1 MPRLLAAAVVLVAA
15 GVVLVLEILA
25 VRLAAPY
32 VGLTLETYSAA
43 IGIALL
49 GIAAGAWAGGQL
61 ADVVDPRTTLGPTL
75 IVAGVLVLLAR
86 PIVDG
91 LGPRLEDGGSL
102 ATLAVVGAGS
112 GPAILVLS
120 MAHPAVVKLRLAAL
134 EHTGATVGGLSAVG
148 TLGALGGTLLTGFVL
163 LGELST
169 REIALGAGVL
179 VVVLGVAV
187 SVALRRSGPHSMVV
201 IALPTLA
208 VLPALAVL
216 LASDGV
222 CERETRYYCARVEGT
237 QWKVLRLDNL
247 SHAYVNPARPQEL
260 LLEYLGR
267 IESIVAAVRPGSS
280 PLTVLHIGGGGFAYP
295 RYLAA
300 ARPGTESTVLELDPE
315 VVEIAREEFGLHTG
329 PDLRVRTGDARMSI
343 LDEPSGAY
351 DLVVGDAFSS
361 RSVPWHL
368 TTREFL
374 AEVRRVLR
382 PDGVYALNLLDGGEL
397 ELPARRARDTRGG
410 VRGRRR
416 DRQPRTD
423 LRELRRRRLTGAA
436 PGRSA
441 APPRPRR
448 PRGDRRRHAHGG
460 RADSDRRLR
469 AGRPAHRRDAGRRR
483 VARLRRRVPPRH
495 LPGGLATR
503 GRGGERRG

>member
-61 ADVVDPRTTLGPTL
+61 ADVADARSTLGPTL
-75 IVAGVLVLLAR
+75 IVGGVLVLLAR

-91 LGPRLEDGGSL
+91 LGPHLEDSGSL
-102 ATLAVVGAGS
+102 GTLAVVGAGT

-169 REIALGAGVL
+169 RDIALGAGVL
-179 VVVLGVAV
+179 VVGLGVAV
-187 SVALRRSGPHSMVV
+187 SVALRRSGGHTVV
-201 IALPTLA
+201 I

-216 LASDGV
+216 PALTVLLANDGV
-222 CERETRYYCARVEGT
+222 CERETRYYCARVEAYPLGN
-237 QWKVLRLDNL
+237 VLWLDNL

-267 IESIVAAVRPGSS
+267 IEIIVDALHPDSQ

-295 RYLAA
+295 NYLAA
-300 ARPGTESTVLELDPE
+300 ARPGTRSTVLELDPE
-315 VVEIAREEFGLHTG
+315 VVEIAREELGLSTG

-382 PDGVYALNLLDGGEL
+382 PDGVYAMNLIDGGEL
-397 ELPARRARDTRGG
+397 GFLRAELSTLEAVFDNVVVVANRSQSYGNFVAAASPAVLPLEA
-410 VRGRRR
+410 
-416 DRQPRTD
+416 
-423 LRELRRRRLTGAA
+423 LRRRGAA
-436 PGRSA
+436 SGSDVIDAATLSDGAAILTDDFAPVDQLIGSTPG
-441 APPRPRR
+441 
-448 PRGDRRRHAHGG
+448 D
-460 RADSDRRLR
+460 D
-469 AGRPAHRRDAGRRR
+469 
-483 VARLRRRVPPRH
+483 
-495 LPGGLATR
+495 
-503 GRGGERRG
+503 E

>member
-1 MPRLLAAAVVLVAA
+1 MSSQTAAMPRLLAAAVVLVCA

-49 GIAAGAWAGGQL
+49 GIAAGAWVGGQL
-61 ADVVDPRTTLGPTL
+61 ADVVDPRTTLGPTI

-112 GPAILVLS
+112 GPAILALS

-169 REIALGAGVL
+169 RDIALGAGLL
-179 VVVLGVAV
+179 VVGLGVVV
-187 SVALRRSGPHSMVV
+187 SVALRRSGPRSMVL

-222 CERETRYYCARVEGT
+222 CERETRYYCARVEEVPPGKIL
-237 QWKVLRLDNL
+237 WLDNL
-247 SHAYVNPARPQEL
+247 SHAYVNPERPRHL

-280 PLTVLHIGGGGFAYP
+280 PLRVLHIGGGGFAYP
-295 RYLAA
+295 EYLAA

-315 VVEIAREEFGLHTG
+315 VVEIGREELGLNTG

-374 AEVRRVLR
+374 AEVRRVLQ
-382 PDGVYALNLLDGGEL
+382 PDGVYALNLIDGGEL
-397 ELPARRARDTRGG
+397 GFLRAELATLEAVFEDVEVIGSPGQTSGNFIVAASPAPLPLEA
-410 VRGRRR
+410 
-416 DRQPRTD
+416 
-423 LRELRRRRLTGAA
+423 L
-436 PGRSA
+436 
-441 APPRPRR
+441 
-448 PRGDRRRHAHGG
+448 RRHAAAAG
-460 RADSDRRLR
+460 ADVI
-469 AGRPAHRRDAGRRR
+469 DAATLTEGAPILTDEFAP
-483 VARLRRRVPPRH
+483 VDQLIGST
-495 LPGGLATR
+495 PGDD
-503 GRGGERRG
+503 